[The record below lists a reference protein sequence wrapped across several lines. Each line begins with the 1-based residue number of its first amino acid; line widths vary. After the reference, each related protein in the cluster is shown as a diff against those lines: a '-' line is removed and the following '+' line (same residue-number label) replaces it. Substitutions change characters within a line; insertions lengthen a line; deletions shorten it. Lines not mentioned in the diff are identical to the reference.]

1 MQRERGRRDDL
12 ECSRVKRGSLGITS
26 HHVLLLCYVGV
37 LYVGAHAHCMRPI
50 TLAPQTEVV
59 GSTLEF
65 LYVTARV
72 GLDLN
77 CPNGVAPS
85 GAHRANE
92 GS

>member
-1 MQRERGRRDDL
+1 
-12 ECSRVKRGSLGITS
+12 
-26 HHVLLLCYVGV
+26 VGV

-65 LYVTARV
+65 LYVTARA
-72 GLDLN
+72 GLRGSSS
-77 CPNGVAPS
+77 NGVTPS

-92 GS
+92 GSRTDLRYSRMGTS